1 MSADRHRPAVHPA
14 GTRALAILAAVAVT
28 SLATGCADDVGIRS
42 DVAYGAEPGQVLDI
56 YLPDNERDD
65 RAVVVLVHGGGW
77 EQGGKADLARNA
89 RELAEEG
96 IVAVSI
102 DYRLPPPGERWP
114 TELDDVRAAVR
125 WVQEHAD
132 ELDVDPAR
140 LGLYGSSA
148 GGNLVMMVAT
158 TGGGGDLPPVRSVAA
173 WSAPADLLSLTPPDG
188 VPDPGAPPPGCG
200 DETDLCIGVAD
211 PATLV
216 DYLGCVPLE
225 CSDLYDEA
233 SPVTHV
239 GPDTPQMFLAAAE
252 HDFVPY
258 AQVELMEAALT
269 AEEIEVESTM
279 VPGEGHAESL
289 RGSLLARTI
298 RWFERT
304 L

>member
-1 MSADRHRPAVHPA
+1 MVTA
-14 GTRALAILAAVAVT
+14 LAAVVVTAV
-28 SLATGCADDVGIRS
+28 ATACAGEVGIRS
-42 DVAYGAEPGQVLDI
+42 DVAYGPEPGQVLDI
-56 YLPDNERDD
+56 YLPDDDDAD

-77 EQGGKADLARNA
+77 EQGGKGDLARNA

-96 IVAVSI
+96 IVAVSV

-114 TELDDVRAAVR
+114 TEVEDVRAAVR
-125 WVQEHAD
+125 WVQEHAE

-148 GGNLVMMVAT
+148 GGNLAMVVAT
-158 TGGGGDLPPVRSVAA
+158 TGGDDDLPPVRSVAA
-173 WSAPADLLSLTPPDG
+173 WSPPTDLLSLTPPDG

-200 DETDLCIGVAD
+200 DETELCIGVVD

-216 DYLGCVPLE
+216 DYLGCTPLE

-239 GPDTPQMFLAAAE
+239 GADAPPMFLAAAE

-258 AQVELMEAALT
+258 AQVELMEAALV
-269 AEEIEVESTM
+269 AEEVEVEVTM

-298 RWFERT
+298 RWFEQT